1 MRRPRLWKPEDGAMD
16 AFLFIALPYM
26 ALVLAIGVGI
36 YRYVTNR
43 YTYSSLSSQIL
54 ENRKLFWGSVPWHYG
69 ITLDS
74 PGAPVRGAVSRS
86 SRHGFSAARCGGSC
100 WN

>member
-1 MRRPRLWKPEDGAMD
+1 MD
-16 AFLFIALPYM
+16 AFLFIALPYV

-36 YRYVTNR
+36 YRYFINR

-69 ITLDS
+69 ITLILL
-74 PGAPVRGAVSRS
+74 GAPVRGAASRS
-86 SRHGFSAARCGGSC
+86 CRHGFSAARSGGSC